1 MRFKIAGCCIA
12 ILLLLATSAFAQW
25 QFAYNQDLTY
35 SFQAVH
41 FPTASVGY
49 TVGSGGVIYKTID
62 GGTTWA
68 QQTSP
73 TTNQL
78 NDVFF
83 TDATHGFAVGAA
95 GTIISTADG
104 SIWTV
109 HAQSGVITTKS
120 IMGICFVGAD
130 GWIGGGND
138 NVKCEIFKTTD
149 GGTTWAN
156 ATVTNPSTDQCT
168 DISFISATKGYASLD
183 GGYSGGPQIMY
194 TNDGGINWISSVTNL
209 GPYPYTRVDIE
220 CIKAINDTVAVGG
233 GWGSL
238 VGGQPTI
245 IVVSKNGGA
254 NFNNPDAAYS
264 WKTYGYGYNFA
275 KFDDG
280 EAMLVGGGASSADI
294 AIHSTDLGTTW
305 SRLPAFYWD
314 NLNDA
319 CALPGTNKV
328 VAVGDNGLIAI
339 STDRGVTWTYSYNPG
354 TSLQGFVDMDGVGA
368 KKVFAA
374 GVSSAYFQI
383 DASTG
388 AVTPGVISP
397 ENWGAEIQDI
407 DYVIN
412 PWLPPN
418 GWAYGYDDVM
428 YACGKNGYFCKS
440 GDAGKTWTQIDHVN
454 SNFSIYFSM
463 HWFDP
468 DSGVVVGC
476 RDDGANH
483 RKEYI
488 WRTTDGGAT
497 LNAVWT
503 PQLAGTNNEWNS
515 VAFAPDNPAIGVVTG
530 DDRYVAYTSDRGY
543 HWTLGTT
550 NIVTTTVDIDNVVM
564 INATT
569 AYAVGENGTLIK
581 TTDAGHTWTVQTVP
595 WAATL
600 QLWRIASDT
609 PNRLWV
615 TGPDQMC
622 YYTTNGGTSWTSIP
636 VTLIASTYDVKGLY
650 YQGAA
655 GILWVGTEY
664 GRILS
669 RTDQPATGTE
679 TPKTLPFV
687 LNQNYPNP
695 FNPSTTIEF
704 AIASDSH
711 VGLNIYDVTGKLVAT
726 VMNKDLKAGKYT
738 VGFKADKLATG
749 VYFYKLTTSK
759 GEETRKMVIIR

>member
-1 MRFKIAGCCIA
+1 M
-12 ILLLLATSAFAQW
+12 LLLLTTSAFAQW
-25 QFAYNQDLTY
+25 QFAYNQDLSYTFY
-35 SFQAVH
+35 SVH
-41 FPTASVGY
+41 FPSSTVGY
-49 TVGSGGVIYKTID
+49 IVGSGGIIYKTID
-62 GGTTWA
+62 GGSTWT

-73 TTNQL
+73 TTNTL
-78 NDVFF
+78 NKVFF
-83 TDATHGFAVGAA
+83 TDDTHGFAVGDA
-95 GTIISTADG
+95 GTIIYTADG
-104 SIWTV
+104 TNWSV
-109 HAQSGVITTKS
+109 HAQSGVITTRS
-120 IMGICFVGAD
+120 LATVWFVGSD
-130 GWIGGGND
+130 GWIAGGATS
-138 NVKCEIFKTTD
+138 VKCEIYKTTN

-156 ATVTNPSTDQCT
+156 VTVTNPSVDYCT
-168 DISFISATKGYASLD
+168 DISFYDANLGYASVD
-183 GGYSGGPQIMY
+183 RNGIMY
-194 TNDGGINWISSVTNL
+194 TTDGGINWTKSVLNL
-209 GPYPYTRVDIE
+209 GPYPYTRTDIE
-220 CIKAINDTVAVGG
+220 CVRATGPTSAVAG

-238 VGGQPTI
+238 VGPQPTI
-245 IVVSKNGGA
+245 LIVSTNSGA
-254 NFNNPDAAYS
+254 NFNCPNTSYPWATY
-264 WKTYGYGYNFA
+264 TYGYGLAEFG
-275 KFDDG
+275 DG
-280 EAMLVGGGASSADI
+280 DVVLMGGGAASAGI
-294 AIHSTDLGTTW
+294 TIHSTDLSTW
-305 SRLPAFYWD
+305 TRLPAFYWGTIRGCG
-314 NLNDA
+314 A
-319 CALPGTNKV
+319 VPGTNRI
-328 VAVGDNGLIAI
+328 VAVGEQGLIAL
-339 STDRGVTWTYSYNPG
+339 STDRGTTWTYPFNPG
-354 TSLQGFVDMDGVGA
+354 TFLQGFCDMDGVGA
-368 KKVFAA
+368 NKVFAA
-374 GVSSAYFQI
+374 GVGSAYFQI

-388 AVTPGVISP
+388 AVKPGVISP
-397 ENWGAEIQDI
+397 NNWGAEIQDI
-407 DYVIN
+407 DYVVN
-412 PWLPPN
+412 PWVP
-418 GWAYGYDDVM
+418 GTGGTWGTQYDDVM
-428 YACGKNGYFCKS
+428 YAAGKNGYFCKS
-440 GDAGKTWTQIDHVN
+440 IDAGKTWTEIDHSA

-550 NIVTTTVDIDNVVM
+550 NIVTTTIDIDNVVM
-564 INATT
+564 INSTT

-581 TTDAGHTWTVQTVP
+581 TTDAGHTWQVQTVP
-595 WAATL
+595 WLATL
-600 QLWRIASDT
+600 QLWRIAYDT

-636 VTLIASTYDVKGLY
+636 VTLIAPTYDVKSVY

-664 GRILS
+664 GRILK
-669 RTDQPATGTE
+669 RTDQPVTGTE

-695 FNPSTTIEF
+695 FNPSTTIQF
-704 AIASDSH
+704 AIANDGH
-711 VGLNIYDVTGKLVAT
+711 VGLNVYDVTGRLVAT
-726 VMNKDLKAGKYT
+726 VMNKDLKAGTYT

-759 GEETRKMVIIR
+759 GEETRKMVVIR